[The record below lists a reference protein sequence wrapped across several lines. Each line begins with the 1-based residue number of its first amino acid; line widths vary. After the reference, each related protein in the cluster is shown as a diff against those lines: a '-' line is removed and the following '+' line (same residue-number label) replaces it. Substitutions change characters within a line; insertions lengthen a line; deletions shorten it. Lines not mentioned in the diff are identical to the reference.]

1 VATFLPPNF
10 DDPSLRGKLAAFQL
24 YHPIYKIPSSD
35 VYARLDNVYDFS
47 QEVIT
52 SSRHYT
58 KFGRPSWFGLPVS
71 SVPGN
76 SAAAYSDLIDFAG
89 NKLMS
94 GKRASEKLDGD
105 ALLAGIMILYA
116 PFVSLPFTRA
126 SGLTAS
132 RMAILRNISISRD
145 VLQVGY
151 RSEPVLVHAA
161 HRMFREHKS
170 DKCTLRSVQLDI
182 IIDLVKQGLVEEGP
196 HGELAARFLLLQ
208 ALSEVGFQ
216 EVASD
221 DPGSTQVSSASVER
235 SVQINYCTVRQLLQG
250 LNVHVG
256 VSDIDSVL
264 LDGRVLF
271 LHRTNACGHITSA
284 SIAMCFYRG
293 AAIVCKRGQ
302 QAIDLFIPVLLNS
315 ETIWW
320 KKGGGLRLYATDADD
335 ETSDSDYFLP
345 AS

>member
-1 VATFLPPNF
+1 LADFLLPNF
-10 DDPSLRGKLAAFQL
+10 DDPSARGKQAALQL

-58 KFGRPSWFGLPVS
+58 KFGRPNWFGRSVS

-89 NKLMS
+89 NKLMC

-105 ALLAGIMILYA
+105 ALLAGIMVLY
-116 PFVSLPFTRA
+116 VSLPFTRA

-182 IIDLVKQGLVEEGP
+182 INDLVEQGLVEEGP
-196 HGELAARFLLLQ
+196 RGEPAARFLLLQ
-208 ALSEVGFQ
+208 ALSKVGFQ

-221 DPGSTQVSSASVER
+221 DPGSTQVSSAS
-235 SVQINYCTVRQLLQG
+235 
-250 LNVHVG
+250 
-256 VSDIDSVL
+256 
-264 LDGRVLF
+264 
-271 LHRTNACGHITSA
+271 
-284 SIAMCFYRG
+284 
-293 AAIVCKRGQ
+293 
-302 QAIDLFIPVLLNS
+302 
-315 ETIWW
+315 
-320 KKGGGLRLYATDADD
+320 
-335 ETSDSDYFLP
+335 
-345 AS
+345 